1 MYCPQCG
8 STVSDEYSFCPK
20 CGMYLTVDTVD
31 PSQTQGEIIRPEPV
45 NVDVLTI
52 DEQKESNN
60 RSIKFLAILAVFI
73 LLAVLLFYPFSSEG
87 SLNGKSFNESAE
99 VADDAIVGTYYCV
112 TPTSGFVDDSG
123 TVATISFTDGTG
135 VKNGLKISLS
145 VSGASN
151 YKWTIKG
158 YSIDHKTQSSKYT
171 DASPTISDLYGD
183 CVADVTYQNSSG
195 VSVSKELK
203 FSVDLHR
210 SYSWKYDG
218 GKFSFDSV
226 IDFDQT
232 YNSTATYSYLKPTT
246 DIIKKQTMN
255 SSSKEQWSNTPDFIV
270 VNDAIRSYADTL
282 GKLYSSA
289 YGEKSLNQGFADF
302 LLGYVQICYTYGT
315 DSSLY
320 GYEEYFAFPL
330 QTIWYTSGDC
340 EDTSILTAAIAS
352 AAGFKAAVFLLP
364 QHATVGI
371 ALDSYS
377 RPNVSNADI
386 LSQTVNGVTYYSGET
401 TVDDF
406 QQLGVMGYYVHDR
419 VTEHY
424 SDYIGKKV
432 DGYGTYGVYP
442 VKT

>member
-1 MYCPQCG
+1 MYFKADP
-8 STVSDEYSFCPK
+8 E
-20 CGMYLTVDTVD
+20 D
-31 PSQTQGEIIRPEPV
+31 PSLVQGGIIMPEPA
-45 NVDVLTI
+45 NVDVITVE
-52 DEQKESNN
+52 DQKSSRN
-60 RSIKFLAILAVFI
+60 RSVMFLAVLAVCI
-73 LLAVLLFYPFSSEG
+73 LLAVLLFNPFTSGG
-87 SLNGKSFNESAE
+87 SLNGKSFNESAD

-112 TPTSGFVDDSG
+112 TPTSGFADDSG
-123 TVATISFTDGTG
+123 TVATISFSDGTG
-135 VKNGLKISLS
+135 VKNILRLSLS

-151 YKWTIKG
+151 YSWTIKG
-158 YSIDHKTQSSKYT
+158 YSIDHKTQSTNYSY
-171 DASPTISDLYGD
+171 ASPTISDYYGD
-183 CVADVTYQNSSG
+183 CVASVTYQNSSG
-195 VSVSKELK
+195 ESVSKELK
-203 FSVDLHR
+203 FTVDLHR

-218 GKFSFDSV
+218 GRFSFDTV

-232 YNSTATYSYLKPTT
+232 HNSTASYSYLKPSS
-246 DIIKKQTMN
+246 DIVKKQTMN
-255 SSSKEQWSNTPDFIV
+255 SSSKEQWSNTPEFIV
-270 VNDAIRSYADTL
+270 VNDAVKSYADTL
-282 GKLYSSA
+282 GKLYTSA
-289 YGEKSLNQGFADF
+289 YGEKSLNQAFADF
-302 LLGYVQICYTYGT
+302 LLGYVQICYSYGT

-386 LSQTVNGVTYYSGET
+386 LSQRVNGVTYYSGET

-406 QQLGVMGYYVHDR
+406 QQLGIMGYYVHDR
-419 VTEHY
+419 ITEHY
-424 SDYIGKKV
+424 SDYLGIKV
-432 DGYGTYGVYP
+432 DGYGKYGVYL